1 MTGESSL
8 STSILSEKVTLPIAA
23 VLGALA
29 IANGIFMVLSPEAWY
44 YAVPGVVERGP
55 FNQHFIRDIGI
66 LYVLMGLGFAFGIK
80 VVAARFWLWL
90 APSLWL
96 LGHALFHVWEVMV
109 GICGPASL
117 IEDFAGVT
125 LPAILGL
132 TISWSARD

>member
-1 MTGESSL
+1 M
-8 STSILSEKVTLPIAA
+8 LSEKVTLPIAA
-23 VLGALA
+23 ILGALT

-66 LYVLMGLGFAFGIK
+66 LYVLMGLCFAYGIK
-80 VVAARFWLWL
+80 PGAPRFWLWL

-96 LGHALFHVWEVMV
+96 LGHALFHVWEVIV

-117 IEDFAGVT
+117 LEDFAGVT

-132 TISWSARD
+132 TIAWSART